1 VPHAYRDGVEP
12 ITATCEMCGD
22 PIDAD
27 QAWMQADDGAVA
39 HSGCVYSST
48 DVGQRDRW
56 MPSEAEAGA

>member
-1 VPHAYRDGVEP
+1 
-12 ITATCEMCGD
+12 MCGD

-48 DVGQRDRW
+48 DVVQRDRW